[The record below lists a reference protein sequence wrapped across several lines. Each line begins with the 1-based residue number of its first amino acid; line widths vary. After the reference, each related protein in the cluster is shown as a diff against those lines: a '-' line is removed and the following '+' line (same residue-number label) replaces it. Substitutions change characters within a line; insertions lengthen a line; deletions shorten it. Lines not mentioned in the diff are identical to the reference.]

1 MLASVAW
8 AGFVMN
14 RTVLDPGRSERLA
27 EQLFD
32 NEALRAALVDRLAA
46 GLGAAI
52 PEGGPVVPDQLLRAA
67 ADAALDD
74 PSVQAVVREGIVATH
89 RNALEGNAE
98 NTTVDATAV
107 GVAARAALVE
117 ARPELATVIP
127 ELPPIAIE
135 LPTSGLSRLG
145 AIKDFVE
152 RVTIIFAA
160 MALIGAA
167 SALVIT
173 SNRPAVLRR
182 VAYWAFGA
190 AAFWLVVGY
199 GIPLLAD
206 SIAPSSGAIVVA
218 IIDVF
223 FGAMIG
229 PALVLAA
236 VGVGLIVASM
246 LWASAA
252 ARQPAHAVQPMRQP
266 GRANRTS
273 RGGVTQVRHAPS
285 GPTRPQAAA
294 QPQAVQPQPQPQ
306 PVQPQPQQPQPQQ
319 PQPQQP
325 QPVQPRPRPTQPD
338 QQPQQGR
345 QPAPGASREWVEGVG
360 YVDEARHDPFAEP
373 ATGEHPTS
381 IFDQAGLDGDEEP
394 PPRR

>member
-1 MLASVAW
+1 MFGSVAW

-32 NEALRAALVDRLAA
+32 NEALRSALVDRLAA
-46 GLGAAI
+46 ALGAAI
-52 PEGGPVVPDQLLRAA
+52 PDGGPAIPDQLLRAA

-74 PSVQAVVREGIVATH
+74 PSVQAVVRDGIVATH

-98 NTTVDATAV
+98 NTTIDATAV
-107 GVAARAALVE
+107 GVAARSALVE

-127 ELPPIAIE
+127 ELPPVAIE

-160 MALIGAA
+160 MAVIGAA
-167 SALVIT
+167 TALVIT

-190 AAFWLVVGY
+190 AAFWLIVGY

-236 VGVGLIVASM
+236 LGVGLIAASM
-246 LWASAA
+246 LWASAS
-252 ARQPAHAVQPMRQP
+252 ARRPAHAVQPMRR
-266 GRANRTS
+266 GGNGDDRAS
-273 RGGVTQVRHAPS
+273 RPRAGGVTQVRHAPT
-285 GPTRPQAAA
+285 GPTRPQG
-294 QPQAVQPQPQPQ
+294 QAQPQPQQPGPQ
-306 PVQPQPQQPQPQQ
+306 QPAPQQPQPQQ
-319 PQPQQP
+319 PPEPRPAPVRPDPQPQQT
-325 QPVQPRPRPTQPD
+325 RPSVP
-338 QQPQQGR
+338 
-345 QPAPGASREWVEGVG
+345 PAAGTDREWVEGVG
-360 YVDEARHDPFAEP
+360 YVDEARRDPFAEP
-373 ATGEHPTS
+373 ATNDHPAS
-381 IFDQAGLDGDEEP
+381 IFDQAGLDDDTRP
-394 PPRR
+394 PTT